1 MKQIGTL
8 AIAAALAMMVTG
20 CGGGGNTTPSAVATA
35 TPTPAPTATPVPAP
49 GPVTLSWTGTTLF
62 TGTSGAA
69 SAMPIALAFQAPTQ
83 KATLTATEANFGGT
97 FTAVVSAGCPQ
108 ITIAAGAAAGTFVV
122 TAADATV
129 AACTITV
136 TGATGQTATLSTT
149 VPKPGGVS
157 LRWYSPN
164 FAVQAN
170 PQPFANTPINLVGL
184 GSTFGVLL
192 VASEAN
198 FVGTI
203 SAPTL
208 SAGCTGNVTSAAL
221 AAAPASITGAVPG
234 SVAFYYTVS
243 AAAVPAAA
251 CTLTFVDNYV
261 NLLGLTPAP
270 VTIGVSVTT
279 AGGTFQ

>member
-20 CGGGGNTTPSAVATA
+20 CGGGGNTTPAAVATA
-35 TPTPAPTATPVPAP
+35 ATAPTATPVPAP

-69 SAMPIALAFQAPTQ
+69 SATPIALAFQAPTQ
-83 KATLTATEANFGGT
+83 KATLTATEANFAGT

-108 ITIAAGAAAGTFVV
+108 ITIAAGATAGTFVV

-184 GSTFGVLL
+184 GATFGVLL

-251 CTLTFVDNYV
+251 CTLTFQDNYV
-261 NLLGLTPAP
+261 PLAGPTPAP
-270 VTIGVSVTT
+270 VPIGVSVTT